1 MTDKEKAPIEIE
13 RKFLIR
19 FPDVEVLQKQKGVRV
34 KKMRQTYLRAE
45 NGITARVR
53 AVTENGKT
61 RYVHTEKSRIS
72 DLSAIECEREVS
84 EAEYQKLLKNADPE
98 RKTIEKTRYAVPF
111 GDHVAEIDLYP
122 FWNDRAVLEIELAAE
137 DEQCPIPPYVAVIK
151 EVTDDK
157 WYKNVNLAKE
167 IISEELE

>member
-19 FPDVEVLQKQKGVRV
+19 FPDVEVLQKQEGVRI
-34 KKMRQTYLRAE
+34 KKMRQTYLHAE

-72 DLSAIECEREVS
+72 DLAAIEREREVS
-84 EAEYQKLLKNADPE
+84 EPEYQKLMKNADPE

-157 WYKNVNLAKE
+157 RYKNVNLAKE
-167 IISEELE
+167 IIAEELE

>member
-19 FPDVEVLQKQKGVRV
+19 FPDVEVLQKQEGVRI

-72 DLSAIECEREVS
+72 DLSAIEREREVS
-84 EAEYQKLLKNADPE
+84 EPEYQKLMKNADPE
-98 RKTIEKTRYAVPF
+98 RKTIEKTRYACRSVIMSPKSICILF
-111 GDHVAEIDLYP
+111 GMTAP
-122 FWNDRAVLEIELAAE
+122 FWRSSL
-137 DEQCPIPPYVAVIK
+137 PPRTSNARFRRMLRSLRK
-151 EVTDDK
+151 
-157 WYKNVNLAKE
+157 
-167 IISEELE
+167 